1 MQLAF
6 QDAVDAGDLAV
17 VPEVV
22 GLDIDGDGANAIER
36 AHEVVDDPA
45 YVAAVIGPFWSEPV
59 EVGDVLQEAGVPTI
73 SMSELD
79 PSLATRGW
87 SSWWR
92 IVAGISW
99 EAAALAAV
107 IRVSPEAADGVC
119 VVGDESGQSTALSE
133 SLSADLGAQVIASRD
148 LPDEDAL
155 PDVLRSWT
163 GRDVGWSRGRVSGP
177 GATLLRTRARPRSAP
192 RRCRSWARPR

>member
-1 MQLAF
+1 MHGRGSVTSPVPDPVPVKIAFLHDMSVPGSEQTVAPALLGMQLAF
-6 QDAVDAGDLAV
+6 QDAVDAGDLSV

-22 GLDIDGDGANAIER
+22 GLDVDGDGANAIER

-99 EAAALAAV
+99 K
-107 IRVSPEAADGVC
+107 
-119 VVGDESGQSTALSE
+119 
-133 SLSADLGAQVIASRD
+133 
-148 LPDEDAL
+148 
-155 PDVLRSWT
+155 
-163 GRDVGWSRGRVSGP
+163 
-177 GATLLRTRARPRSAP
+177 P
-192 RRCRSWARPR
+192 RRSLR